1 MGGST
6 RSPRLAVLSNRHFRA
21 FLVGSSVSALGG
33 ALSPV
38 AVTFAVLAINGSAAD
53 LGLVLGLGM
62 VPLLVLTLA
71 GGVAGDRRERRR
83 ILIAADCTMA
93 VCQTVLAITILTGT
107 AEIWIFVLVG
117 LVTGSSHAFSRP
129 AVTGFVP
136 TLVAEDELQ
145 SANSLLRAALS
156 AAQIVGPALAGV
168 ILAVSSPGW
177 ALAADAATFLV
188 SAAVLRRLPRSSGT
202 GSTRPVREDLAEG
215 WSELRARRW
224 AVAMIGSFAIY
235 QATVLPAV
243 FVVGPLVAEDNFS
256 GATTWAAIM
265 SARAVGALIAAAVT
279 LSWLPRRP
287 LVASAALGCL
297 EIPFLV
303 LLATGGSIPV
313 LLALAVISTVGLIA
327 AETLW
332 ETTLQNEVPRD
343 LLSRMSSYDWLGSVI
358 FNPAGMI
365 LVGLIA
371 TDVGATPVLL
381 AAAGVNT
388 LVRGALMASP
398 AVRMIRRRP

>member
-1 MGGST
+1 MVGIM
-6 RSPRLAVLSNRHFRA
+6 RPPRLAVLANRHFRA
-21 FLVGSSVSALGG
+21 FLVGCSVSALGG
-33 ALSPV
+33 AVSPV
-38 AVTFAVLAINGSAAD
+38 AVTFAVLAINGSPAD

-62 VPLLVLTLA
+62 LPLLVLTLA

-83 ILIAADCTMA
+83 ILLAADCTMA
-93 VCQTVLAITILTGT
+93 ACQTILAVTILTGS
-107 AEIWIFVLVG
+107 AEIWIFVVAG
-117 LVTGSSHAFSRP
+117 LVTGSCHAFSRP
-129 AVTGFVP
+129 AATGFVP
-136 TLVAEDELQ
+136 TLVTEDQLQ
-145 SANSLLRAALS
+145 AANSLLRASLS
-156 AAQIVGPALAGV
+156 TAQIVGPALAGV

-202 GSTRPVREDLAEG
+202 GSKRPVREDLAEG
-215 WSELRARRW
+215 WHELRARRW

-235 QATVLPAV
+235 QATVLPAL
-243 FVVGPLVAEDNFS
+243 FVVGPLVAEDEFS

-265 SARAVGALIAAAVT
+265 SARAVGALVAAGVT
-279 LSWLPRRP
+279 LNWRPRRP

-303 LLATGGSIPV
+303 LLATAGPTPV
-313 LLALAVISTVGLIA
+313 LLALAVVSTVGLIA

-343 LLSRMSSYDWLGSVI
+343 LISRMSSYDWLGSVL

-381 AAAGVNT
+381 AAAGVNI
-388 LVRGALMASP
+388 LVRGALLMNP
-398 AVRMIRRRP
+398 AVQMIRSRS